1 MALWKKL
8 LLRIRER
15 YLFSF
20 LLILLLPCAVI
31 AVFVQSTYIR
41 QMDEYILSA
50 AREEAQRTVEE
61 FDRIF
66 EQMDTIHDIVALDV
80 ELGTPLSPR
89 EYSKV
94 MEIQTLLKTL
104 LVNQRSIS
112 NILVY
117 QEGSEYLFS
126 AKGTYQRSIFC
137 RVYNLG
143 GMTEETF
150 YQALQEG
157 IPGQMTVT
165 SSQGEF
171 WLYATHFSQKRQD
184 CHLLFLLDKTEL
196 RQILSKHLTDGVGM
210 VYIQDT
216 RGDVLA
222 WQTNDPDYSQV
233 EYEALADQL
242 LRGREKAIMAKGGY
256 VLAHPAAT
264 LLQLVIF
271 LGEAAVALLVPGLFP
286 LIPAFGALLKSYS
299 LERVFRKYLPEEK
312 KNTGGQDNGI

>member
-1 MALWKKL
+1 MTIWKKL

-20 LLILLLPCAVI
+20 LMILLLPCAVM

-50 AREEAQRTVEE
+50 AREDAQRAVEE

-66 EQMDTIHDIVALDV
+66 EEMDTIHDIVALDV
-80 ELGTPLSPR
+80 ELGEPLSPR

-104 LVNQRSIS
+104 LVNQKGIS

-117 QEGSEYLFS
+117 QEGSDYLIS

-137 RVYNLG
+137 SVYNPG
-143 GMTEETF
+143 GMTEEAF
-150 YQALQEG
+150 YRSLREG
-157 IPGQMTVT
+157 TPGQVT
-165 SSQGEF
+165 AQSSQGEY
-171 WLYATHFSQKRQD
+171 WLYVTHFSQKRQN
-184 CHLLFLLDKTEL
+184 CHLLFLLDKAEL
-196 RQILSKHLTDGVGM
+196 RQILSKHLTDGVGV
-210 VYIQDT
+210 VYIQNS
-216 RGDVLA
+216 REDVLA

-299 LERVFRKYLPEEK
+299 LERVFRKYLPEEE
-312 KNTGGQDNGI
+312 NDNGGQDYGV